1 MRRRLASVCIGVV
14 IMLGS
19 QRSSGAGEVRPTAAA
34 HPTPPPMSQEAMH
47 AFLARPLVARFAT
60 VRKNGTPQVVPMWFL
75 WDNGTL
81 YMSTRTWAA
90 KVKHLR
96 KNPHVAVVIDEMVA
110 PMQNRVVGIDGTAT
124 IVTDG
129 VREMSTR
136 IYQKYMGAEAAKSQQ
151 AQQSITTPRV
161 LIKITPTK
169 IWSMDTTKK

>member
-1 MRRRLASVCIGVV
+1 MTRHLRAMGVAVSVV
-14 IMLGS
+14 LGS
-19 QRSSGAGEVRPTAAA
+19 LQIGRAAAAKPTPAA
-34 HPTPPPMSQEAMH
+34 HPTPPPMTQAEID
-47 AFLARPLVARFAT
+47 AFLARPLVARIAT

-75 WDNGTL
+75 WDHGTL

-110 PMQNRVVGIDGTAT
+110 PLQNKVVTIDGTAQ

-129 VREMSTR
+129 VIETTTK
-136 IYQKYMGAEAAKSQQ
+136 IYQKYMGAEAAKSPQ

-161 LIKITPTK
+161 IIKITPTK
-169 IWSMDTTKK
+169 LTSMDTTRK